1 MDEDLE
7 RKIRDRAHRLWE
19 SEGYPD
25 GRADEHWHE
34 ARRQVMA
41 EEGLG
46 EPGDGGEV
54 APDRPYDDM
63 PEPQPEIPA
72 DPLRNPGEADP
83 VRDAIYPTG
92 PGPEMPADADPGPEI
107 PYESGISEIPAP
119 GPGDGDAERGPGGG
133 IAAAG
138 TAKTAAANAPRKRGG
153 GGGSGGRSSPGKP
166 PKDAI
171 DAAEDL
177 VPTKPRSGRSGRAKA
192 GQAAT

>member
-7 RKIRDRAHRLWE
+7 RKIRDRAHQLWE
-19 SEGYPD
+19 AENQPHD
-25 GRADEHWHE
+25 RADEHWHE
-34 ARRQVMA
+34 ARRQIMA
-41 EEGLG
+41 EAGLG
-46 EPGDGGEV
+46 EPGAEQADRSYDGV
-54 APDRPYDDM
+54 

-72 DPLRNPGEADP
+72 DPLRNPDEVDP
-83 VRDAIYPTG
+83 TRDAIYPTG
-92 PGPEMPADADPGPEI
+92 PGPEMPGDAEPGPEI

-119 GPGDGDAERGPGGG
+119 GPDDGAGERGPGGG

-138 TAKTAAANAPRKRGG
+138 PATMAAAGARKRGG
-153 GGGSGGRSSPGKP
+153 GRASASKP

-192 GQAAT
+192 GQTVT